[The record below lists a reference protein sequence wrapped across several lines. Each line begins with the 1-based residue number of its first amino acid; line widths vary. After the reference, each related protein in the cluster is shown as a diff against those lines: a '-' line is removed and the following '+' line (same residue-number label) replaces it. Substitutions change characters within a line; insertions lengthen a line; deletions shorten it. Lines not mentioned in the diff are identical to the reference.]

1 MYEHLADQVN
11 GLAENVFQ
19 KKIVVTQY
27 PELAEHMKKRGFQVC
42 LNDQPE
48 LGISHSVHLGVEEA
62 WKWEPDAAIGFAVSD
77 QPYLRGSTLEM
88 LIRQWKASGKGI
100 GALAYHGEIGNPVV
114 FAEKYRKELMELTGD
129 KGGKRVVKRH
139 MDDLYLMEV
148 EDAEELRDLD
158 TKPV

>member
-1 MYEHLADQVN
+1 
-11 GLAENVFQ
+11 
-19 KKIVVTQY
+19 
-27 PELAEHMKKRGFQVC
+27 MKKRGFQVC

-48 LGISHSVHLGVEEA
+48 LGISHSVHLGAEEA
-62 WKWEPDAAIGFAVSD
+62 WKWEPDAAICFAVSD
-77 QPYLRGSTLEM
+77 QPYLRGTTLEM
-88 LIRQWKASGKGI
+88 LIRQWKASGK
-100 GALAYHGEIGNPVV
+100 GNPVV

>member
-1 MYEHLADQVN
+1 M
-11 GLAENVFQ
+11 
-19 KKIVVTQY
+19 
-27 PELAEHMKKRGFQVC
+27 
-42 LNDQPE
+42 
-48 LGISHSVHLGVEEA
+48 
-62 WKWEPDAAIGFAVSD
+62 
-77 QPYLRGSTLEM
+77 
-88 LIRQWKASGKGI
+88 
-100 GALAYHGEIGNPVV
+100 V

>member
-1 MYEHLADQVN
+1 
-11 GLAENVFQ
+11 
-19 KKIVVTQY
+19 
-27 PELAEHMKKRGFQVC
+27 
-42 LNDQPE
+42 
-48 LGISHSVHLGVEEA
+48 
-62 WKWEPDAAIGFAVSD
+62 
-77 QPYLRGSTLEM
+77 M

-114 FAEKYRKELMELTGD
+114 FVEKYRKELMELTGD

>member
-1 MYEHLADQVN
+1 
-11 GLAENVFQ
+11 
-19 KKIVVTQY
+19 
-27 PELAEHMKKRGFQVC
+27 
-42 LNDQPE
+42 
-48 LGISHSVHLGVEEA
+48 
-62 WKWEPDAAIGFAVSD
+62 
-77 QPYLRGSTLEM
+77 M
-88 LIRQWKASGKGI
+88 LIRQWKASGKGL

-114 FAEKYRKELMELTGD
+114 FAEKYRKELMGLTGD

>member
-48 LGISHSVHLGVEEA
+48 LGISHSVHLGAEEA
-62 WKWEPDAAIGFAVSD
+62 WKWEPDAAICFAVSD
-77 QPYLRGSTLEM
+77 QPYLRGTTLEM
-88 LIRQWKASGKGI
+88 LIRRGKPVEKAS
-100 GALAYHGEIGNPVV
+100 ALWHIMRKSAIRWCLRKNT
-114 FAEKYRKELMELTGD
+114 EKS
-129 KGGKRVVKRH
+129 
-139 MDDLYLMEV
+139 
-148 EDAEELRDLD
+148 
-158 TKPV
+158 

>member
-1 MYEHLADQVN
+1 ME
-11 GLAENVFQ
+11 
-19 KKIVVTQY
+19 K
-27 PELAEHMKKRGFQVC
+27 
-42 LNDQPE
+42 
-48 LGISHSVHLGVEEA
+48 
-62 WKWEPDAAIGFAVSD
+62 
-77 QPYLRGSTLEM
+77 
-88 LIRQWKASGKGI
+88 
-100 GALAYHGEIGNPVV
+100 ALALWAYHEEIGNPVV